1 MWHILNPCPRVC
13 ESRII
18 HNCNYPYYKCWQ
30 KLTTYIQWQGWRVSL
45 DWLWQIGIKFL
56 KVIVRCGQFIWQ
68 RWLWCGFAAV
78 INVQRDLVGDVEMG
92 DVMFDI
98 GMLDH
103 VLMVWESSA
112 TSKILSLEFMGII
125 FLLEIS
131 TLKDDIILELC
142 ARARMCVK
150 II

>member
-1 MWHILNPCPRVC
+1 MWPIYLAK
-13 ESRII
+13 E
-18 HNCNYPYYKCWQ
+18 
-30 KLTTYIQWQGWRVSL
+30 
-45 DWLWQIGIKFL
+45 
-56 KVIVRCGQFIWQ
+56 
-68 RWLWCGFAAV
+68 LWCGFAAV

-112 TSKILSLEFMGII
+112 TSKILSMEFLGII
-125 FLLEIS
+125 FLLKIS

-142 ARARMCVK
+142 VCVRARVK